1 MQEQL
6 HVLGKENENSFDIFQ
21 DLLEDGQDKVSFENL
36 AKWFLKLE
44 S

>member
-1 MQEQL
+1 MQDKL
-6 HVLGKENENSFDIFQ
+6 HVLGKENENLFDVFK